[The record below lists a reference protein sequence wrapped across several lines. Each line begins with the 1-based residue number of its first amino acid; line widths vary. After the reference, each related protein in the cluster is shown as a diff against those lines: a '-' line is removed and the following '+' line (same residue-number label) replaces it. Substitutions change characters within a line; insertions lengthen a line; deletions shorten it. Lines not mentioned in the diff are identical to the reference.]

1 MSYFYKKN
9 GTIYHWNLHCTAVPV
24 YVRTDPEWEISEER
38 PTNKDRCRECREK
51 DIAKKMKMQP

>member
-38 PTNKDRCRECREK
+38 PTDKNRCRECREK
-51 DIAKKMKMQP
+51 DIARKMKMQQ